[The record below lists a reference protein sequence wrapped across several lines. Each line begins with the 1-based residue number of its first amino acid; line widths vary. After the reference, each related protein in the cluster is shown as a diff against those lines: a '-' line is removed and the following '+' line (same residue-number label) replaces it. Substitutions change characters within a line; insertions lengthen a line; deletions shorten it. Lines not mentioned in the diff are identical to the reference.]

1 MKKSLNNIEN
11 KKSILHYNI
20 KKNKVNIDSY
30 YYIKNQDLLLSEEK
44 NILKHAIAYN
54 RNCHAMHEKNK
65 NLLELNKLDVKFT
78 ELTLKQQNLASIYNN
93 KCLNKTGF
101 SYQELLEKV
110 EIIDH
115 NTLHLIDFSNRV
127 NKLNLVE
134 CFYWNIHFNHY
145 KKFGYNLSC
154 NTLQYIDLFL
164 Y

>member
-1 MKKSLNNIEN
+1 
-11 KKSILHYNI
+11 
-20 KKNKVNIDSY
+20 
-30 YYIKNQDLLLSEEK
+30 
-44 NILKHAIAYN
+44 
-54 RNCHAMHEKNK
+54 MHEKNK
-65 NLLELNKLDVKFT
+65 NLLELNKLDLKFT

-101 SYQELLEKV
+101 NYQELLEKV

-115 NTLHLIDFSNRV
+115 NTLHLIGFSNRV